1 MFCGEDP
8 EIWETLVVEVEVEV
22 DGAVAFPAAE
32 ASPQT
37 DMNVGNEE
45 KSD

>member
-8 EIWETLVVEVEVEV
+8 EVWEALVVEAEV
-22 DGAVAFPAAE
+22 DGAMAFPAAE
-32 ASPQT
+32 PSPQT

>member
-1 MFCGEDP
+1 MFCGEDSDV
-8 EIWETLVVEVEVEV
+8 WERLVVEVEF
-22 DGAVAFPAAE
+22 DSAVAFPAAE